1 MRGSGGGVGA
11 LRVDPEAPWDGMSH
25 ANSLWER
32 REVGG
37 KRRPNLQTAQQSR
50 FRLTK
55 GPKDSSERRRN
66 ITLKLKF

>member
-37 KRRPNLQTAQQSR
+37 GGGSDDPIFKQRNRVVSDSPKAQKIVQNVVG
-50 FRLTK
+50 T
-55 GPKDSSERRRN
+55 
-66 ITLKLKF
+66 TH